1 LRKAG
6 AEESGLGVLW
16 GEAEELVGGADD
28 ETAVG
33 DGWGGVAGIAEF
45 GGTEEF
51 EGVGV
56 GADDGDFAGAADAE
70 DAVA

>member
-1 LRKAG
+1 LGGFG
-6 AEESGLGVLW
+6 A
-16 GEAEELVGGADD
+16 EAEEFVSGADD
-28 ETAVG
+28 ETPTG
-33 DGWGGVAGIAEF
+33 DGRGGVAGVAEF
-45 GGTEEF
+45 CGAEEF